1 MKRKGGLHRL
11 EGKVAGRLFDC
22 PIRKAEHG
30 IHDIHAPL
38 NEIMWHS
45 FFLGFKGI
53 STTGLRYGLYKESF
67 NQNFRPFKKDK

>member
-53 STTGLRYGLYKESF
+53 STT
-67 NQNFRPFKKDK
+67 